1 MKQFASL
8 VKVLGSSTKTNDKLQ
23 ALSDYFA
30 VANDQDKVWVIA
42 IFSGRRPRRSVNSRL
57 LSEWC
62 MEIASLPPWLF
73 TECYSTVGDLAE
85 TIALLLP
92 ESDTAVQAEEGLHY
106 YIEQLK
112 QLEKAGEEEKKK
124 FITTSW
130 MNMDRDER
138 FVFNKLIT
146 GSFRIGVSQKTM
158 VNALSKTSRS

>member
-30 VANDQDKVWVIA
+30 VANDKDKVWVMA

-62 MEIASLPPWLF
+62 IEMASLPSWLF
-73 TECYSTVGDLAE
+73 SECYSTVGDLAE

-92 ESDTAVQAEEGLHY
+92 ETAGSVQGEESLHY

-112 QLEKAGEEEKKK
+112 QLEKSGEDEKKK
-124 FITTSW
+124 
-130 MNMDRDER
+130 
-138 FVFNKLIT
+138 
-146 GSFRIGVSQKTM
+146 
-158 VNALSKTSRS
+158 